1 MENFGIFSLI
11 SALARQ
17 AAGGEEGGGA
27 KPAESGAERAR
38 EQRPPQDEEAVRRM
52 RRAQGI
58 LERHEAISRRIDRNN
73 R

>member
-17 AAGGEEGGGA
+17 AAGGEPEGGA
-27 KPAESGAERAR
+27 KAPESGAPDRERKAPDEDAAR
-38 EQRPPQDEEAVRRM
+38 RI
-52 RRAQGI
+52 RRAQSLI
-58 LERHEAISRRIDRNN
+58 ERHEAISRRIDRNN

>member
-17 AAGGEEGGGA
+17 AAGGEEDTR
-27 KPAESGAERAR
+27 AERADGAAPR
-38 EQRPPQDEEAVRRM
+38 QQAVRDEEAERRVP
-52 RRAQGI
+52 RARNL